1 MCCLARRQSVTDTST
16 AFEASNSTRTK
27 TKVKSQV
34 NKSRTV
40 TKLLA
45 RSRGATVADLTDATG
60 WQPHSIRA
68 LLSGLRKKGIVLIR
82 DVRKSGESC
91 YRISVTQPAAGAR
104 FKQAPLVPTPD
115 NAKVTDT
122 SATATE
128 AA

>member
-1 MCCLARRQSVTDTST
+1 MTDAST
-16 AFEASNSTRTK
+16 ASEASYSTRTK
-27 TKVKSQV
+27 TKAKTQV
-34 NKSRTV
+34 NKSSSV

-45 RSRGATVADLTDATG
+45 RSKGATVADLISVTG

-82 DVRKSGESC
+82 DVRSSGESC

-104 FKQAPLVPTPD
+104 FKQALLVPTPD
-115 NAKVTDT
+115 NAKVAVT
-122 SATATE
+122 SVTALV